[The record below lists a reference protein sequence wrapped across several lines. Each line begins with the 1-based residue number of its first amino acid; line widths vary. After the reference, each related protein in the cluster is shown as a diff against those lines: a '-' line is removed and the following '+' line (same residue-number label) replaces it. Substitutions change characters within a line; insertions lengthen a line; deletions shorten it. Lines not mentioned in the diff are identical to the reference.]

1 MNGYSVENQQQGLNK
16 FLSKVYWYMAGAVL
30 VSAITALG
38 TVVLFG
44 NMVDELLGQHPVV
57 YFILLA
63 VQLVMVAKMSFSK
76 SRSSAMSNFMLFGFA
91 ALEGIIF
98 SSILLEFTAA
108 DITLA
113 FVAAAVDFAVLALY
127 GTRTKKDLSSWGRQ
141 ALAALIAILIVSV
154 VNIFL
159 QSSLVE
165 FVISIAGVLIF
176 SVLSMWD
183 AHRIKQIYLQMGEA
197 ANTTPI
203 VVSAALQLYLD
214 FINLFLELLEIF
226 GSSDRN

>member
-176 SVLSMWD
+176 SVLSMWG

>member
-1 MNGYSVENQQQGLNK
+1 MKTNSQGLNK

-183 AHRIKQIYLQMGEA
+183 AS
-197 ANTTPI
+197 P
-203 VVSAALQLYLD
+203 D
-214 FINLFLELLEIF
+214 
-226 GSSDRN
+226 

>member
-1 MNGYSVENQQQGLNK
+1 
-16 FLSKVYWYMAGAVL
+16 
-30 VSAITALG
+30 
-38 TVVLFG
+38 
-44 NMVDELLGQHPVV
+44 
-57 YFILLA
+57 
-63 VQLVMVAKMSFSK
+63 
-76 SRSSAMSNFMLFGFA
+76 MLFGFA

-183 AHRIKQIYLQMGEA
+183 AS
-197 ANTTPI
+197 P
-203 VVSAALQLYLD
+203 D
-214 FINLFLELLEIF
+214 
-226 GSSDRN
+226 

>member
-30 VSAITALG
+30 VSAVTALG

-63 VQLVMVAKMSFSK
+63 VQLIMVAKMSFSK
-76 SRSSAMSNFMLFGFA
+76 SRSAVMSNAMLFGFA

-98 SSILLEFTAA
+98 SSILLEFTTA

-127 GTRTKKDLSSWGRQ
+127 GTRTKKDLSNWGRQ
-141 ALAALIAILIVSV
+141 ALAALIAILIISV

-159 QSSLVE
+159 QSSLIE

-176 SVLSMWD
+176 SILSMWD
-183 AHRIKQIYLQMGEA
+183 AHRIKQIYLQLGEE
-197 ANTTPI
+197 ANATPI
-203 VVSAALQLYLD
+203 IVSAALQLYLD

-226 GSSDRN
+226 GSSERN